1 MTQKLSWNRTNRF
14 PHHTFWWEGIDGTRI
29 FTHFPPIDT
38 YNSDLSGAELAHASR
53 QFADKAHA
61 NHSLAPFGWGDGGGG
76 PTREMVG
83 RAYRTR
89 DLEGSPRVR
98 MASPSVF
105 FADAEAENARVPV
118 WCGEL
123 YLEIHRGTYTSHA
136 KLNQGNRRSEH
147 LLREAELWAT
157 TAAIRTG
164 AEYPYDQLD
173 RLWKTVLLHQ
183 FHDILPGS
191 SIAWVNREARESYR
205 TVTAELE
212 KLINETLKI
221 ITSTDSGERADLL
234 CNAAPFLRSGVPA
247 LGCGAPT
254 VELRPASV
262 QQAGNGY
269 VMDNGRIRA
278 EIDGQGLITSLVDA
292 TTGRD
297 AIAPGGYGNLLQVHP
312 DLPNDWDAWDLDG
325 FYRNTRI
332 DLTAVE
338 EMKVVTMPGGV
349 AGLELR
355 RRHGLS
361 TFTHLI
367 SLSPGSMALEIQLDA
382 DWRER
387 ETFLKASFDL
397 DVRAEVSSSE
407 TQFGHVNRPTHD
419 NTSWD
424 AAKFEIC
431 AHRFI
436 HLAEP
441 GYGVAVVNDS
451 TYGHDVTRAVRDD
464 GGTTTTLR
472 LSLLRAPRWPDP
484 ETDQGDHRLRYWVV
498 PAANIMDAVRE
509 GYAINLPARTVVGG
523 KSVSPLIM
531 VDSADV
537 VVECVKLAEDRS
549 GDVVVRL
556 YAASGGRAAST
567 VRADF
572 QATSVE
578 SVDLLER
585 PLDIGQ
591 SWSDPTATV
600 VDFRPFQ
607 IVTLRYHR

>member
-1 MTQKLSWNRTNRF
+1 M
-14 PHHTFWWEGIDGTRI
+14 
-29 FTHFPPIDT
+29 
-38 YNSDLSGAELAHASR
+38 
-53 QFADKAHA
+53 
-61 NHSLAPFGWGDGGGG
+61 
-76 PTREMVG
+76 
-83 RAYRTR
+83 
-89 DLEGSPRVR
+89 R

-136 KLNQGNRRSEH
+136 KLKQGNRRSEH
-147 LLREAELWAT
+147 LLREAELWAA
-157 TAAIRTG
+157 TATIRSG

-173 RLWKTVLLHQ
+173 NLWKAVLLHQ

-191 SIAWVNREARESYR
+191 SIAWVNREARQSYR
-205 TVTAELE
+205 TITAHLE
-212 KLINETLKI
+212 ELINETLKI
-221 ITSTDSGERADLL
+221 ITSTGSGEGTELL
-234 CNAAPFLRSGVPA
+234 CNAAPFTRSGVPA

-269 VMDNGRIRA
+269 VLDNGRIRA

-297 AIAPGGYGNLLQVHP
+297 AIALGGYGNLLQVHP

-332 DLTAVE
+332 DLTTVE
-338 EMKVVTMPGGV
+338 EMRVVTMPGGV
-349 AGLELR
+349 AGLEVR

-387 ETFLKASFDL
+387 ETFLRPSFDL

-431 AHRFI
+431 AHRFV

-451 TYGHDVTRAVRDD
+451 TYGHDVTRAIRDD

-484 ETDQGDHRLRYWVV
+484 ETDQGDHRLRYWLL
-498 PAANIMDAVRE
+498 PGAKIMDAVRE
-509 GYAINLPARTVVGG
+509 GYAINLPVRTVVGG
-523 KSVSPLIM
+523 ESVSPLIM
-531 VDSADV
+531 VDSGDV

-556 YAASGGRAAST
+556 YAASGGRATAT

-572 QATSVE
+572 PTEAVE

-591 SWSDPTATV
+591 SWPDPAAAV
-600 VDFRPFQ
+600 VNFRPFQ
-607 IVTLRYHR
+607 IVTLRYR